1 MNGCGG
7 EDVPQGGEIY
17 TFLENVSPGFLELFQ
32 LALKGVGV
40 ICATTLDQF
49 AGVEES
55 FIGLQVE
62 EFEALTWTKLLL
74 VRALQALG
82 GKKRPRVPQ
91 SSTNEPEPDA
101 GSDEEAGRHGNRKDE
116 TTKRS
121 GGRRESRSRSSS
133 SESSDSGKLKR
144 ASARRRRKGDRKSNS
159 SSDGGTSNERENVKK
174 GDKKTRQS
182 RPAR

>member
-1 MNGCGG
+1 MDGKGG
-7 EDVPQGGEIY
+7 GPYVHLNFAAQKVMFVD
-17 TFLENVSPGFLELFQ
+17 LFQ

-62 EFEALTWTKLLL
+62 EFEAPTWKKLLL
-74 VRALQALG
+74 VRALQARG

-101 GSDEEAGRHGNRKDE
+101 GLDEEAPGP
-116 TTKRS
+116 
-121 GGRRESRSRSSS
+121 
-133 SESSDSGKLKR
+133 
-144 ASARRRRKGDRKSNS
+144 
-159 SSDGGTSNERENVKK
+159 
-174 GDKKTRQS
+174 TRQS
-182 RPAR
+182 KG